1 MITSHTGNTPV
12 TAAIHPILIRG
23 CLDGPMPRASKG
35 DRDIMVT
42 RPARAV
48 GDEVR
53 RRADIMGLSI
63 SEYIARTLALDV
75 GLPDLAP
82 QVRLD
87 EELPMT
93 G

>member
-1 MITSHTGNTPV
+1 MITRHTGNTPV
-12 TAAIHPILIRG
+12 KANFPPILIRG

-53 RRADIMGLSI
+53 RRADAMGLSI
-63 SEYIARTLALDV
+63 SEYIARTLALEV
-75 GLPDLAP
+75 GLPHLAP
-82 QVRLD
+82 QARLD

>member
-1 MITSHTGNTPV
+1 
-12 TAAIHPILIRG
+12 
-23 CLDGPMPRASKG
+23 MPRASKG

-53 RRADIMGLSI
+53 RRADETGLSI

>member
-1 MITSHTGNTPV
+1 MS
-12 TAAIHPILIRG
+12 
-23 CLDGPMPRASKG
+23 PMPRAHKG

-53 RRADIMGLSI
+53 QRADRAGLSI
-63 SEYIARTLALDV
+63 SEFIARTLAIEV

-82 QVRLD
+82 QPRS
-87 EELPMT
+87 EQELPMT

>member
-1 MITSHTGNTPV
+1 
-12 TAAIHPILIRG
+12 
-23 CLDGPMPRASKG
+23 MPRASKG

-42 RPARAV
+42 RPARPV

-53 RRADIMGLSI
+53 RRAEQADLSI
-63 SEYIARTLALDV
+63 SEYIARTLAIEV

-82 QVRLD
+82 QPRRD
-87 EELPMT
+87 QELPLT

>member
-1 MITSHTGNTPV
+1 
-12 TAAIHPILIRG
+12 
-23 CLDGPMPRASKG
+23 MPRASKG
-35 DRDIMVT
+35 DRDSFVT
-42 RPARAV
+42 RPPRAV

-53 RRADIMGLSI
+53 LQAAESNMSI
-63 SEYIARTLALDV
+63 SDFIARLLAIEV

-82 QVRLD
+82 EPPRRDQ

>member
-1 MITSHTGNTPV
+1 
-12 TAAIHPILIRG
+12 
-23 CLDGPMPRASKG
+23 MPRASKG

-48 GDEVR
+48 GNEVR
-53 RRADIMGLSI
+53 RRAEETGLSI
-63 SEYIARTLALDV
+63 SEYIARVLALEC

-82 QVRLD
+82 SPRHDQ
-87 EELPMT
+87 EPLPMT

>member
-1 MITSHTGNTPV
+1 
-12 TAAIHPILIRG
+12 
-23 CLDGPMPRASKG
+23 
-35 DRDIMVT
+35 MVT

-53 RRADIMGLSI
+53 RRADAMGLSI